1 MRSSG
6 LQNAVI
12 FEVIRVMP
20 AEDHLARPST
30 CLFYEF
36 GAFWEPNGPP
46 LGVPG
51 GPPIRH
57 CEHLWTPEETFGTTW
72 GSLSLPKG
80 SRAPKLVPNR
90 VRNQARCEPPGSSLG
105 GECSASFLLD
115 WLLPQAPWRDP
126 HGHAHPKTT
135 KPSRGARRGRS
146 VLQTIQ
152 V

>member
-12 FEVIRVMP
+12 FEVILVMP
-20 AEDHLARPST
+20 SEDHLVRPST
-30 CLFYEF
+30 RLFCEF

-46 LGVPG
+46 LGMPG
-51 GPPIRH
+51 GPLIRH
-57 CEHLWTPEETFGTTW
+57 LGHLWTPGETFGTTW

-90 VRNQARCEPPGSSLG
+90 VRNQARCEPLGSSLG

-115 WLLPQAPWRDP
+115 WLLPQAPWKDP
-126 HGHAHPKTT
+126 HGHPHPTTT
-135 KPSRGARRGRS
+135 KPSRGARRARS
-146 VLQTIQ
+146 FLQTIQ